1 MIRKFFVLVVFVLFL
16 TTPFHRTYADDWS
29 PVLVLANGDQI
40 MWKLHQVVETKER
53 FLVDEL
59 RDLSQIHDGI
69 KSFVTHF
76 EIDCRQER
84 IREISYDYY
93 EKSGA
98 VDLIKTQ
105 DIKPNRQRWAYSQ
118 WNEYVKFM
126 TDYFCE

>member
-1 MIRKFFVLVVFVLFL
+1 MIRKFFVLVVSVLFL
-16 TTPFHRTYADDWS
+16 TTPFYRTYADDWS

-126 TDYFCE
+126 TNYFCE

>member
-1 MIRKFFVLVVFVLFL
+1 MIRKFFVLVVSVLFL
-16 TTPFHRTYADDWS
+16 TTPFYRTYADDWS

>member
-1 MIRKFFVLVVFVLFL
+1 MIRKFFVLVVSVLFL
-16 TTPFHRTYADDWS
+16 TTPFYRTYADDWS

-59 RDLSQIHDGI
+59 RDLSQVHDGI

>member
-1 MIRKFFVLVVFVLFL
+1 MIRKFFVLIVSVLHL
-16 TTPFHRTYADDWS
+16 TTPFHRAYADDWS

>member
-1 MIRKFFVLVVFVLFL
+1 MIRKFFVLVVSVLFL

-59 RDLSQIHDGI
+59 RDLSQVHDGI